1 MKTDAEIAS
10 ELVTRICSN
19 YRTVGAAMYDE
30 PRERL
35 CLAIT
40 AALAAARAVPDGYV
54 RVGTTDHRLLGTLPM
69 TADGCVVGDWAS
81 VYISGPAT
89 YDGRGTARTLA
100 YVWVPDVNNQGMAI
114 RRGHEA
120 AMCYSSLAAAT
131 AARDAGKG
139 GTAP

>member
-35 CLAIT
+35 CLAIA
-40 AALAAARAVPDGYV
+40 AALAAARAVPEGYV

-69 TADGCVVGDWAS
+69 TADGCAIGEAC
-81 VYISGPAT
+81 T
-89 YDGRGTARTLA
+89 
-100 YVWVPDVNNQGMAI
+100 VWHEDANWETMRRPQFCEREI
-114 RRGHEA
+114 RRGPA
-120 AMCYSSLAAAT
+120 PLSRCYSSLAAAT

-139 GTAP
+139 ITAP